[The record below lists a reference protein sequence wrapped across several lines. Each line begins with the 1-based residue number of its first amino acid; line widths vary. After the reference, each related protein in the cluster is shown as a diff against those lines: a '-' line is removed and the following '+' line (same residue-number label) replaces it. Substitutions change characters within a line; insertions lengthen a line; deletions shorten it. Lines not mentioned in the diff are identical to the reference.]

1 VNPELLRL
9 ATVAT
14 VQLRQV
20 TLKKKEVLK

>member
-1 VNPELLRL
+1 LNPELVRL